1 MCGHVIVSYVKFLAM
16 TDQTD
21 AVTAHAIE
29 FDVYSFAI
37 ILFWIQD
44 DGLNGNCEEKV
55 DYFKGSV
62 KYIT

>member
-1 MCGHVIVSYVKFLAM
+1 M

-44 DGLNGNCEEKV
+44 DGLNGDCEEKV